1 MPERLIGAVLKT
13 VERASVPWV
22 RIPPSPPFKR
32 VREGSFLVCS
42 EKGEETK
49 DFFLKLFW
57 KTGKLYGIQKVI
69 YSKLITTISGG
80 QLKRIGKI
88 LIPIPFVSIIVL
100 LSSKIFPVVYL
111 FPYFDGTIIAP
122 QMVNASVHHANVLQ
136 VLNLPPVEHLGKYL
150 ASGLGG

>member
-42 EKGEETK
+42 EKRGRK
-49 DFFLKLFW
+49 PKISSSSCFG

-80 QLKRIGKI
+80 QLKRIGRI

-122 QMVNASVHHANVLQ
+122 QNGKRICPPCKCPASVKFTSCGTS
-136 VLNLPPVEHLGKYL
+136 GKI
-150 ASGLGG
+150 SGE